1 MFANKLAAAI
11 QAPIVHTDDISR
23 RHSFF
28 DWYGLAI
35 EHVLVPFRAEKSIN
49 WTPEA
54 YKTRGRKSSIF
65 VPRAPILIFEGVSAS
80 RLELSHFIDVPIW
93 IETPITIAEQRTL
106 ERDGLNELEFQL
118 E

>member
-1 MFANKLAAAI
+1 
-11 QAPIVHTDDISR
+11 
-23 RHSFF
+23 
-28 DWYGLAI
+28 
-35 EHVLVPFRAEKSIN
+35 
-49 WTPEA
+49 
-54 YKTRGRKSSIF
+54 
-65 VPRAPILIFEGVSAS
+65 LIFEGVSAS